1 LCLKKYAGE
10 QVDSYPL
17 IQGCG
22 GVNKN
27 FAATIKNL
35 NDEYRCKPENRDN
48 FIDENGR
55 PSPETVHG
63 KVNPLVDLQ
72 LINTQQLL
80 KKLNNL
86 NINPKD
92 KEAPLIRELQARLK
106 HEITTY
112 EQQIGL
118 TLQNTTT
125 LQFRQRCLTHI
136 GIIDRKLNTQSSWR
150 PFIKNLA
157 LAISVVGTPFA
168 LASFGKRL
176 SQGHYAFFNDA
187 KAHRQVG
194 RLETIAAKI
203 KAQQASTQ
211 QEVDSERQNKPPTR

>member
-1 LCLKKYAGE
+1 MGYAGE

-27 FAATIKNL
+27 FA
-35 NDEYRCKPENRDN
+35 
-48 FIDENGR
+48 DENGR

-136 GIIDRKLNTQSSWR
+136 GIMGKWRKN
-150 PFIKNLA
+150 
-157 LAISVVGTPFA
+157 
-168 LASFGKRL
+168 
-176 SQGHYAFFNDA
+176 
-187 KAHRQVG
+187 
-194 RLETIAAKI
+194 
-203 KAQQASTQ
+203 
-211 QEVDSERQNKPPTR
+211 